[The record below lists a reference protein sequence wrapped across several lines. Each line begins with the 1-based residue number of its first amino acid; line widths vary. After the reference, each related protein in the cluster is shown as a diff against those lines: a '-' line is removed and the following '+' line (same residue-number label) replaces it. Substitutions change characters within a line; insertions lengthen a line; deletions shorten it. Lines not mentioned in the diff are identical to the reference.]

1 MRIEPVDQNAQLD
14 NLNPPCNG
22 LDYGELILPA
32 AFTDAMSLEQQIFWL
47 LVHKEDRLKAGD
59 NITLTKNQDGTVT
72 ISSTGGSSSDT
83 TYRIIEVEPES
94 GYAAA
99 YALQNIDTQEISG
112 ETIQIPEGTTPVISA
127 SASVDSSTGTP
138 SVNVSKTGT
147 DEAPNFDFAFHH
159 LKGEP
164 GIQGPQGV
172 QGLQGVGIR
181 SINGAVGT
189 MGTTVTVTLT
199 DDTEETF
206 FVEHGPAGPQG
217 PAGAAGATGPQGPA
231 GPTGATGPQGE
242 TGPAGPAGQNGQD
255 GADGNGI
262 SSIDYKSTD
271 AQGNYIYTVS
281 YTDGQSD
288 DITIPKGAD
297 GAGIASI
304 VKDNTPPN
312 YGYNKTTV
320 WCNVRDYHG
329 TADQGTLVDNKSITV
344 YLSTNYI
351 VTYTDGT
358 TQTITINNGD
368 ALVITNY
375 RKNILIDGVICE
387 QLDISK
393 TIPGGATT
401 FIYRINIPHGTDGT
415 NGTNGTDGTDGVS
428 PEVTITS
435 ITGGHAVTITDADHP
450 SGQTFNVMDG
460 VDGTNGTNGTDGTDG
475 TDGVSPEVTITSITG
490 GHAITITDADHPSGQ
505 TFNVMDGQDGA
516 TGATGATG
524 PQGPAGPG
532 VPPGGVDGQVLTKDG
547 STNYVTRWETPS
559 GGSTIDE
566 LTFGL
571 SADNPDV
578 AMFFG
583 TSSLLY
589 GNMISAVTTPQ
600 VNFKL
605 QKISDGSHT
614 SFALQPMI
622 DYGTLAQTYFTKGSF
637 NLTAGTEINYTG
649 FKSDYITTQK
659 VVDFFDEFFPAAG
672 EVVDVYLPSLK
683 CQIYFTGNNYGRN
696 YMNCVAYFSA
706 QLSWSDNVKRVRFNT
721 VLRTNLPYDT
731 SQFVEAGFFI
741 LP

>member
-1 MRIEPVDQNAQLD
+1 MSDLFMTPNEVALADVEDGSQL
-14 NLNPPCNG
+14 
-22 LDYGELILPA
+22 IIPA
-32 AFTDAMSLEQQIFWL
+32 SFQDALSYAQQIIWL
-47 LVHKEDRLKAGD
+47 YLHKQDKLVSGE
-59 NITLTKNQDGTVT
+59 NITLTDNPDGTVT
-72 ISSTGGSSSDT
+72 ISATGGGAEARGIESITGTVGPTGT
-83 TYRIIEVEPES
+83 TVVVT
-94 GYAAA
+94 
-99 YALQNIDTQEISG
+99 LTD
-112 ETIQIPEGTTPVISA
+112 ETIQTFFVERGPEGPQ
-127 SASVDSSTGTP
+127 
-138 SVNVSKTGT
+138 
-147 DEAPNFDFAFHH
+147 
-159 LKGEP
+159 
-164 GIQGPQGV
+164 GIQGVPGED
-172 QGLQGVGIR
+172 GVGIR
-181 SINGAVGT
+181 SVNGEVGA

-199 DDTEETF
+199 DDREERF
-206 FVEHGPAGPQG
+206 FVEHGPAG

-242 TGPAGPAGQNGQD
+242 TGPAGPAGQDGQD
-255 GADGNGI
+255 GTDGNGI

-297 GAGIASI
+297 GVGISSI
-304 VKDNTPPN
+304 GLKPSSQVSYPQWTFN
-312 YGYNKTTV
+312 
-320 WCNVRDYHG
+320 RDYHG
-329 TADQGTLVDNKSITV
+329 TASTYDSLGSTRNDYPNHC
-344 YLSTNYI
+344 YLT
-351 VTYTDGT
+351 VTYTDGS
-358 TQTITINNGD
+358 TQDIMLCYGSTLYISNYNKNRLVNN
-368 ALVITNY
+368 VI
-375 RKNILIDGVICE
+375 VE
-387 QLDISK
+387 QLELRR
-393 TIPGGATT
+393 TLPGQSGNALTG
-401 FIYRINIPHGTDGT
+401 IYINIPHGT
-415 NGTNGTDGTDGVS
+415 NGTNGINGTDGVDGVS

-435 ITGGHAVTITDADHP
+435 ITGGHAVTITDADHQ

-490 GHAITITDADHPSGQ
+490 GHAVTITDADHPSGQ

-583 TSSLLY
+583 TSTLLY

-637 NLTAGTEINYTG
+637 NLTAGTEINYSG

-659 VVDFFDEFFPAAG
+659 VVDFFDEFFPAVG
-672 EVVDVYLPSLK
+672 ETADVYLPSLK

-696 YMNCVAYFSA
+696 YMDCVAYFSA

-731 SQFVEAGFFI
+731 SQFTEAGFFI